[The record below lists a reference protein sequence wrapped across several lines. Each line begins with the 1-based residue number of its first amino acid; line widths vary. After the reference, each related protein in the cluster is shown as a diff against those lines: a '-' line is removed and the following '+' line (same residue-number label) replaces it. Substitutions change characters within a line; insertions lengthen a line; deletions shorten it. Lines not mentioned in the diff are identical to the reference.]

1 MPWHRRCSGARVTFG
16 LDSSVVP
23 GDVAP
28 EWLYRRGWPILRHRI
43 GHDSLQR
50 KPHSGRII
58 VKREQRGLVQDRS
71 TRRVGVANQQ
81 TRKPPPARA
90 ERRCRTGAKRS
101 QQRRRIIGLLLG
113 QGRPPAARRWTA
125 PAATSVIAHDHE
137 LVGQQIA
144 KRFEMTGVSRRPHDQ
159 QHHRPTSAH
168 FVIELCSV
176 RAFSRK

>member
-81 TRKPPPARA
+81 TQRENRPLLVPNAAAGPAPSAASSAAASSACSSGKVVRQPPGAGLRPQP
-90 ERRCRTGAKRS
+90 RRS
-101 QQRRRIIGLLLG
+101 
-113 QGRPPAARRWTA
+113 
-125 PAATSVIAHDHE
+125 
-137 LVGQQIA
+137 
-144 KRFEMTGVSRRPHDQ
+144 
-159 QHHRPTSAH
+159 
-168 FVIELCSV
+168 
-176 RAFSRK
+176 